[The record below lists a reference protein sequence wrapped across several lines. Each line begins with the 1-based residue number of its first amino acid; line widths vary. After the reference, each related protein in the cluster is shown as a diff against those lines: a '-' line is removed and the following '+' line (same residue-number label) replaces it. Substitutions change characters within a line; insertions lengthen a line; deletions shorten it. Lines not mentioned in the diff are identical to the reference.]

1 MRDLAALPK
10 AHLHLH
16 LELGMRPATLA
27 ELCAKY
33 DRPVPEIRG
42 YGSFA
47 AFNDMCIAATAV
59 LRDGDDW
66 ARLADEMCVDHLAAG
81 CVYLEPSFWA
91 GNHRGTF
98 GSDEAAWDVVLDSFE
113 AAAARHGIAVGL
125 MAPVD
130 RVIDT
135 PADAV
140 VLADLAVSMRDRGVV
155 ALGLH
160 NDEVGHPPSD
170 FAEAFSVARD
180 GGLLSTPHA
189 GELEHGGVVAE
200 AVDLLGADRIQH
212 GVRAVEVDGLIERLA
227 AEEVCLDVCPTS
239 NLMLGVVAD
248 LADHP
253 LPGLLAAGVPCSLN
267 ADDPLLFGSGILE
280 EYELART
287 GLGLGD
293 EQLAAMALA
302 SIDHSG
308 APDEVKAPAR
318 AGIAA
323 WLATDA

>member
-1 MRDLAALPK
+1 MRDLAMLPK

-16 LELGMRPATLA
+16 LELGMRPSTLA
-27 ELCAKY
+27 DLCRKY
-33 DRPVPEIRG
+33 DHPVPEIRG

-47 AFNDMCIAATAV
+47 VFNDMCIAATAV
-59 LRDGDDW
+59 LRTRDDW
-66 ARLADEMCVDHLAAG
+66 DRLADEMCADHAAAG

-91 GNHRGTF
+91 GNHRHTF
-98 GSDEAAWDVVLDSFE
+98 GSDAAAWDVVIDAFAG
-113 AAAARHGIAVGL
+113 AAAHHGVAIGY

-130 RVIDT
+130 RVVDT

-140 VLADLAVSMRDRGVV
+140 TLAHLAVSRRDRGVV

-160 NDEVGHPPSD
+160 NDEVGHPPGD
-170 FAEAFSVARD
+170 FVDAFAVARD

-189 GELEHGGVVAE
+189 GELEQGHVVAE

-212 GVRAVEVDGLIERLA
+212 GIRAAEVDGLVERLA
-227 AEEVCLDVCPTS
+227 AEQVCLDVCPTS
-239 NLMLGVVAD
+239 NVMLGVVKD

-253 LPGLLAAGVPCSLN
+253 LPSLLAAGVPCSLN
-267 ADDPLLFGSGILE
+267 ADDPLLFGPGILE

-287 GLGLGD
+287 ELGLDD
-293 EQLAAMALA
+293 EQLAAMARA
-302 SIDHSG
+302 SIDHGG
-308 APDEVKAPAR
+308 APEAVKATAR

-323 WLATDA
+323 WLADDA